1 MEEPEVH
8 GKADEP
14 AVKKPKIALIG
25 FGSLNRDVFKAL
37 SQPEGSCPDDW
48 AYDIKVFLRSRQL
61 RKEPLPDGL
70 TSVDSVQRL
79 LDWRPDLI
87 IEAASP
93 QAVRDYVPL
102 CLSAGCTVLV
112 ASVSAFVDPLLSE
125 QIFRTAQRGEGRI
138 LIPSGAI
145 GGLDYLVA
153 LKESGHEI
161 TLAYQARKPLATWS
175 NELRAQG
182 VDPETLVEPYV
193 MFQGTAQQAIER
205 FSTRLN
211 VAATLALVGAGMQ
224 KTLVQVVVDPAL
236 SANEHHV
243 KVTSPL
249 GQMSI
254 KLVNEPSPTGAGTSW
269 IVAQSIIA
277 AVKKRFNSHFAIA

>member
-1 MEEPEVH
+1 MEQPD
-8 GKADEP
+8 AQDTTDQP
-14 AVKKPKIALIG
+14 NVKKPKIALIG
-25 FGSLNRDVFKAL
+25 LGSLNRDVFKAL
-37 SQPEGSCPDDW
+37 SQPEGSSPDDW

-102 CLSAGCTVLV
+102 CLSAGCHVLI

-125 QIFRTAQRGEGRI
+125 QIFRTAQRGEGRV

-145 GGLDYLVA
+145 GGLDYLAA

-182 VDPETLVEPYV
+182 VDPDTLTEPYV
-193 MFQGTAQQAIER
+193 IFQGSAQQAIER

-224 KTLVQVVVDPAL
+224 KTLVQVVVDPDIA
-236 SANEHHV
+236 ANEHHV
-243 KVTSPL
+243 KVTSSL

-254 KLVNEPSPTGAGTSW
+254 KLVNEPSPAGTGTSW

-277 AVKKRFNSHFAIA
+277 AVQKRFSSHFAIA